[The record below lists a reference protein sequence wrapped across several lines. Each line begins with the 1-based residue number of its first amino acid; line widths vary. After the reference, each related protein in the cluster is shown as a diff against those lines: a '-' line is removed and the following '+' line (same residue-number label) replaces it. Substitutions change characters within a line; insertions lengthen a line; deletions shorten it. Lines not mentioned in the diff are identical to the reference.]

1 MLSENQGKLT
11 EVVDEVP
18 KDKRERMLAR
28 KNSMTAADSM
38 GDDPC
43 EASGSKEGPG
53 RVSRGRHFPST
64 FLPSRRHSSGAS
76 SSSSSHDIGI
86 SSLAP
91 SFAAQGNDEQDFFE
105 V

>member
-53 RVSRGRHFPST
+53 RLSTGCHFST
-64 FLPSRRHSSGAS
+64 FSPSRRHSSGAS

-91 SFAAQGNDEQDFFE
+91 SFAAQGNDKQDFLE